1 MHASLRSFEAT
12 IQAYVDMFPGLIF
25 NFNGSNTNPT
35 LDEMRGKFVILQN
48 FEGKRKEV
56 GHEPECMEC

>member
-1 MHASLRSFEAT
+1 
-12 IQAYVDMFPGLIF
+12 MFPGLIF